1 MTGDCCD
8 HVVSR
13 CTGCVEPAQCVG
25 AGALESE
32 CTALRCGAG
41 ALKIECTVVQKL
53 WNFCAP
59 RSAPRCV
66 TSPCVP
72 WAPTVSRTDSGS
84 RPSTTSTP
92 GCGSV
97 VTGALGSRPRSYS
110 LPVGLLIGCIVPADM
125 ARRDIAGCRRGA
137 GALTTAFGATRA
149 TPQCIHLYSAVEALT
164 DQSEYTY

>member
-1 MTGDCCD
+1 MRVAPPLKSFPQNLHLTYGQVSYSLPVIVTHFQTGPMRAGSCLAGLRDLTLDCAD
-8 HVVSR
+8 
-13 CTGCVEPAQCVG
+13 G
-25 AGALESE
+25 LEE
-32 CTALRCGAG
+32 R
-41 ALKIECTVVQKL
+41 
-53 WNFCAP
+53 P
-59 RSAPRCV
+59 
-66 TSPCVP
+66 VP
-72 WAPTVSRTDSGS
+72 PTDSGS

-110 LPVGLLIGCIVPADM
+110 LPVWLLIVCIVPAGI
-125 ARRDIAGCRRGA
+125 AWRDIAGCRRA